1 MPGNFEP
8 EHAFDI
14 LSALHR
20 KTPIR
25 LAGQQTEYGTAA
37 DLHTRLLRGWIR
49 LPSKFR
55 SSRHPRCNQNR
66 SAVPLGIETHQLP
79 FRKAISNVDYSVLF
93 LIIIDMLWSYRNAKF
108 KLVFFQAQFVY
119 IGNFHGV
126 FGLFYAQQSNL
137 ISFRFRYRE
146 QQIRPYH
153 HDSECIRSCAYLY

>member
-66 SAVPLGIETHQLP
+66 SAVPLGIETHQLHLGLCQP
-79 FRKAISNVDYSVLF
+79 VALSYSVEGCKSVTSEHTIQFDSVILDLQLTSLSVF
-93 LIIIDMLWSYRNAKF
+93 VRAKG
-108 KLVFFQAQFVY
+108 Y
-119 IGNFHGV
+119 ISV
-126 FGLFYAQQSNL
+126 LSV
-137 ISFRFRYRE
+137 S
-146 QQIRPYH
+146 
-153 HDSECIRSCAYLY
+153 